1 MATAGPI
8 RIRPNTFRSN
18 IWRKDGCGPEM
29 PDIFISF
36 FSIAQKEPPEKIAK
50 TRCKESE
57 SLPAKKRLKVL
68 TRNK

>member
-1 MATAGPI
+1 MDI
-8 RIRPNTFRSN
+8 RAFTCTYCTIEGLN
-18 IWRKDGCGPEM
+18 C
-29 PDIFISF
+29 PDFLGFSALEADT
-36 FSIAQKEPPEKIAK
+36 SIAQKEPPEKIAK